1 MDIDLV
7 LGVCVVSGVK
17 GLGLGMLRK
26 PLYDEKFTVRGR
38 RGLRRG
44 RGAAV
49 DTKNQYFEKK
59 RVKPYL
65 RDQKKRRLFYTAE
78 RQYK

>member
-7 LGVCVVSGVK
+7 LGVGIVSGVR
-17 GLGLGMLRK
+17 GLGLGMFRK

-49 DTKNQYFEKK
+49 DTKNPYCEKK
-59 RVKPYL
+59 RGKPYL
-65 RDQKKRRLFYTAE
+65 SDQNKRWLYSAE
-78 RQYK
+78 RKYM

>member
-7 LGVCVVSGVK
+7 LGVGVVSGVR

-26 PLYDEKFTVRGR
+26 PLYDEKFTVRG
-38 RGLRRG
+38 LRRW

-59 RVKPYL
+59 KSKTLPQRP
-65 RDQKKRRLFYTAE
+65 KKAATFLHGGKTI
-78 RQYK
+78 

>member
-7 LGVCVVSGVK
+7 LGVGVVCGVR

-38 RGLRRG
+38 RGFRRG

-49 DTKNQYFEKK
+49 DTKNPYFEKK
-59 RVKPYL
+59 RGKPYL
-65 RDQKKRRLFYTAE
+65 RDQKKRRLYSAE
-78 RQYK
+78 RKYK